1 MTNYVNW
8 SSGNAYRYHYSEL
21 GFYAIVK
28 ESEEVAI
35 MVGGW
40 YHVDHQQREKITIN
54 FTFHKP
60 DEMYQNRKILIKKYI
75 ITLEMRDD
83 LILSL
88 ISLFVYFLYST

>member
-1 MTNYVNW
+1 MSNENWKVTNYVNW

-40 YHVDHQQREKITIN
+40 YHVDHQQRDKITIN

-60 DEMYQNRKILIKKYI
+60 DEMYQNRKILIKNI
-75 ITLEMRDD
+75 
-83 LILSL
+83 
-88 ISLFVYFLYST
+88 